1 MHSDPTGAAGIIKST
16 PARAKLNRAKRLL
29 EARRRNTDELESLL
43 RDAAR
48 SDTVKDRKDVAK
60 ANEPGCEVCARSDKW
75 VPTHSGIGPTTVAG
89 RLDREYLLCSWH
101 YAWVGSSGRLPEPD
115 EEQRHQAGKRVTRRV
130 EPSIGKQTARLI
142 DGLATGK
149 LGA

>member
-29 EARRRNTDELESLL
+29 EARRRNTDELENLL
-43 RDAAR
+43 RDTAR

-101 YAWVGSSGRLPEPD
+101 YQFTSANFRLPND
-115 EEQRHQAGKRVTRRV
+115 GEERKHQDGKRVTVRADV
-130 EPSIGKQTARLI
+130 GPQTARLVAGI
-142 DGLATGK
+142 KTGR
-149 LGA
+149 L